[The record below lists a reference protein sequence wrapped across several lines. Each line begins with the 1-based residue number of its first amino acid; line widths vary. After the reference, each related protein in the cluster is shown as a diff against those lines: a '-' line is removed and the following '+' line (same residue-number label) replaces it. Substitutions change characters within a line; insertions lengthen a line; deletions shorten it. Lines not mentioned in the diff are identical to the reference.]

1 MKPKNQNHIFV
12 DTNIIIGAYSN
23 EKIFIKERQC
33 WNYLTSLIGKK
44 IYVSSLSIA
53 QFISTL
59 QHHKIDKKSVKNN
72 VSNILAKVNIIDFTK
87 DDIDKSLS
95 MQDNDLED
103 NIQYIL
109 AKKLKCGILFTQNK
123 RHYKDYI
130 DIEIHTANEYMC
142 IEQY

>member
-1 MKPKNQNHIFV
+1 M
-12 DTNIIIGAYSN
+12 
-23 EKIFIKERQC
+23 
-33 WNYLTSLIGKK
+33 
-44 IYVSSLSIA
+44 SIA

-87 DDIDKSLS
+87 DDINKSLS
-95 MQDNDLED
+95 IQDNDLED

-123 RHYKDYI
+123 KHYKDYI
-130 DIEIHTANEYMC
+130 DIEIHTAKEYMC

>member
-1 MKPKNQNHIFV
+1 M
-12 DTNIIIGAYSN
+12 
-23 EKIFIKERQC
+23 
-33 WNYLTSLIGKK
+33 
-44 IYVSSLSIA
+44 SIA

-130 DIEIHTANEYMC
+130 DIVI
-142 IEQY
+142 

>member
-1 MKPKNQNHIFV
+1 MKPKNQNHIFI

-23 EKIFIKERQC
+23 DKRFTRERQC

-59 QHHKIDKKSVKNN
+59 QHHKIDKKLVKNN
-72 VSNILAKVNIIDFTK
+72 VRNIIAKVNIIDFTK
-87 DDIDKSLS
+87 DDINKSLS
-95 MQDNDLED
+95 IKENDLED

-123 RHYKDYI
+123 KHYKDYFDI
-130 DIEIHTANEYMC
+130 DIHTANEYMC

>member
-23 EKIFIKERQC
+23 EKKFIKERQC

-87 DDIDKSLS
+87 DDIKRSLLVKE
-95 MQDNDLED
+95 NDLED
-103 NIQYIL
+103 NIQYVL
-109 AKKLKCGILFTQNK
+109 ANKLKCGIFFTQNI
-123 RHYKDYI
+123 KDYNTYI
-130 DIEIHTANEYMC
+130 NIAVYTAKEHRT
-142 IEQY
+142 IKQY

>member
-103 NIQYIL
+103 NIYWQR
-109 AKKLKCGILFTQNK
+109 N
-123 RHYKDYI
+123 
-130 DIEIHTANEYMC
+130 
-142 IEQY
+142 